1 MILRPITF
9 EWKYCKRKLIL
20 EDVSYLTLVTPNNAK
35 NNIPYKLVRRICT
48 ILENSDVRKKT
59 FGGKSKTVCSCH
71 VTYAFQSESALYSS
85 LNVKELLARS
95 RCEIW
100 SLSECNWTWTQKHLV
115 CKRTS
120 HHLAKLTGQFDQM
133 VACSF
138 RT

>member
-20 EDVSYLTLVTPNNAK
+20 EDVSYLTLVTPNNAE
-35 NNIPYKLVRRICT
+35 NNIPYKFVRRICT

-71 VTYAFQSESALYSS
+71 VTYAFESESALYSS

-95 RCEIW
+95 
-100 SLSECNWTWTQKHLV
+100 ECNWTRTQKHLV
-115 CKRTS
+115 CKRTR
-120 HHLAKLTGQFDQM
+120 HHLAKVTGQFDQM

-138 RT
+138 RN